1 MDALDAL
8 QLRDQ
13 EINKALSLAN
23 EILNEEPKQNEN
35 IEKDTTQSD
44 EDMDTLIELV
54 KSVDVEPA
62 SNLGK
67 LVDLDDRTQFAANL
81 DEIKSRIDLNDYN
94 EHAQINVDQRVPAE
108 GRERFL
114 KARVTV
120 LEEEVK
126 KLTKELQ
133 KTGDKLHKAK
143 REAQTNG
150 ESTEFL
156 TKQNEK
162 LKKDLIKS
170 KNAATDASKEKEEAQ
185 RELKLIRRE
194 LDDLKRAKKTVK
206 PKQQQNDVRLQ
217 RALEEAQ
224 KYKLE
229 MAEMTRKHKDDGV
242 VAKAQYN
249 EATAE
254 TARQKKLVSEY
265 KSVIQKQSK
274 LIEVLRNKCTHLEAA
289 RVLDFSEQE
298 FMRVL
303 DWK

>member
-23 EILNEEPKQNEN
+23 DILNEDPKPDPE
-35 IEKDTTQSD
+35 TQVTHNDSD
-44 EDMDTLIELV
+44 DMDTLIELV

-62 SNLGK
+62 IRGN
-67 LVDLDDRTQFAANL
+67 LVDLDDRTQFAAQL
-81 DEIKSRIDLNDYN
+81 DEIESRVDLENYRDRD
-94 EHAQINVDQRVPAE
+94 QITVDQRIPAE

-120 LEEEVK
+120 LEEEVN
-126 KLTKELQ
+126 KLQKELQ
-133 KTGDKLHKAK
+133 RTSDKLHKAK

-162 LKKDLIKS
+162 LKKDLTKS
-170 KNAATDASKEKEEAQ
+170 KNVASDATKEKEDAA
-185 RELKLIRRE
+185 RELKLVRRE
-194 LDDLKRAKKTVK
+194 LDDFKRAKKTVK
-206 PKQQQNDVRLQ
+206 PKHQQNDVRLQ
-217 RALEEAQ
+217 RALEEVQ
-224 KYKLE
+224 KYKSEIAE
-229 MAEMTRKHKDDGV
+229 MARKHKDDGV
-242 VAKAQYN
+242 VAKSQYN
-249 EATAE
+249 EACNE
-254 TARQKKLVSEY
+254 TARQKKLVAEY

-274 LIEVLRNKCTHLEAA
+274 LVEVLRNKCTHLEAA
-289 RVLDFSEQE
+289 RVLDFSEQD